1 MTRIASSLKI
11 NILSF
16 SLISLVMLAVLWL
29 VYFATKEFIKNAKNN
44 AELEKIKSVLP
55 AFDNNPLDS
64 AKTFDELVFYTA
76 KKGDS
81 IIGFACKTFTERGFN
96 GKFSLMV
103 GFLPNGTIYKTI
115 ILEQNETPGFGSRM
129 KSKWH
134 EQFNGKDP
142 AKYNLTVKKDGGDVD
157 AISSATIS
165 SRAYCDAIETAYLS
179 LMKNILKKADTVTTS
194 EPSETNNTVELKKD
208 SNIIKKDSV
217 VAAPMPAKPAI
228 FQFSDK
234 SIFNDAIPAFDND
247 PLKDFKSVNG
257 LDIYIGKKNGV
268 ITGYA
273 ITSFSNKGYGGK
285 VIILV
290 GFNAD
295 GSINNTSLVQHNETQ
310 GLGSQV
316 GGPDFKDQFKGK
328 NPALFKLQIKAE
340 GGDVDA
346 VSGATFSSR
355 AFCDALQKAYYAF
368 LKAKK

>member
-1 MTRIASSLKI
+1 MTRIVSSLKN

-16 SLISLVMLAVLWL
+16 SLISLLMLAVLWL
-29 VYFATKEFIKNAKNN
+29 AYFATKEFIKNAKNN
-44 AELEKIKSVLP
+44 AEVEKIRSVLP
-55 AFDNNPLDS
+55 VFDNNPLDS
-64 AKTFDELVFYTA
+64 AKTFDGLIFYTA

-81 IIGFACKTFTERGFN
+81 IIGYACKTFTERGFN

-103 GFLPNGTIYKTI
+103 GFLPNGIIYKTI

-165 SRAYCDAIETAYLS
+165 SRAYCDAIQTAYQS
-179 LMKNILKKADTVTTS
+179 LMKNILKKSDTTNTS
-194 EPSETNNTVELKKD
+194 ETIDAPELKKD
-208 SNIIKKDSV
+208 SIITKKDSV
-217 VAAPMPAKPAI
+217 IAKVIPAKPAI
-228 FQFSDK
+228 YQYSDK
-234 SIFNDAIPAFDND
+234 SIFNDVIPTFDND

-257 LDIYIGKKNGV
+257 LDVYIGKKNGV

-295 GSINNTSLVQHNETQ
+295 GTINNTSLVKHNETQ
-310 GLGSQV
+310 GLGTQV
-316 GGPDFKDQFKGK
+316 GDPDFKDQFKGK

-355 AFCDALQKAYYAF
+355 AFCEAMLKAYYA
-368 LKAKK
+368 LIKVKKQ